1 MKPQVLFIC
10 LGNSCR
16 SIMAEA
22 LARHRFGD
30 RLTAASAGLQPL
42 GCVARE
48 TLTVLA
54 EVGAPTAGL
63 YSKGLEEI
71 DLPTFRLLVNLTD
84 YSLASRIPP
93 SLQSRLLHRPVLD
106 PYGGPLE
113 VYRQA
118 RDAIQRLLLEE
129 TPPRCCS
136 LLADERERRVGFKP
150 ASTRLGP
157 KGYSGWARPFSPDF
171 SLA

>member
-1 MKPQVLFIC
+1 MKPRVLFIC

-22 LARHRFGD
+22 LTRHLIGD
-30 RLTAASAGLQPL
+30 KLTAASAGLRPL
-42 GCVARE
+42 GFVARE

-63 YSKGLEEI
+63 YSKSLDEI
-71 DLPTFRLLVNLTD
+71 NLPAYRLLVNLAD
-84 YSLASRIPP
+84 FSPASLIPP
-93 SLQSRLLHRPVLD
+93 SLQNRLLHRPVLD
-106 PYGGPLE
+106 PYGAPLE

-129 TPPRCCS
+129 IAPM
-136 LLADERERRVGFKP
+136 LL
-150 ASTRLGP
+150 S
-157 KGYSGWARPFSPDF
+157 FS
-171 SLA
+171 

>member
-42 GCVARE
+42 GRIARE

-63 YSKGLEEI
+63 YSKGLEEVN
-71 DLPTFRLLVNLTD
+71 LPDYRLIVNLTD
-84 YSLASRIPP
+84 SSPASRVPP
-93 SLQSRLLHRPVLD
+93 SLRSRLLQRPVLD

-113 VYRQA
+113 FYRQA

-129 TPPRCCS
+129 IVPM
-136 LLADERERRVGFKP
+136 LLSACR
-150 ASTRLGP
+150 
-157 KGYSGWARPFSPDF
+157 
-171 SLA
+171 

>member
-10 LGNSCR
+10 VGNSCR

-30 RLTAASAGLQPL
+30 ELTAASAGLQPL
-42 GCVARE
+42 GWVAPE

-63 YSKGLEEI
+63 YSKGLEEV
-71 DLPTFRLLVNLTD
+71 DLPAYRLLVNLTD
-84 YSLASRIPP
+84 YSLAFRIPP
-93 SLQSRLLHRPVLD
+93 SLQNRLLHRPVLD

-118 RDAIQRLLLEE
+118 RDAVQRLLLEE
-129 TPPRCCS
+129 IAPM
-136 LLADERERRVGFKP
+136 LLSSR
-150 ASTRLGP
+150 
-157 KGYSGWARPFSPDF
+157 
-171 SLA
+171 